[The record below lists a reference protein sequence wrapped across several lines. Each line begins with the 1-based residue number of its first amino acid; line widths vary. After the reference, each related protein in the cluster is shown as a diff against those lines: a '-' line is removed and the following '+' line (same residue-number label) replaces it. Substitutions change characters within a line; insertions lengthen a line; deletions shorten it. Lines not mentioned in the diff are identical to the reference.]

1 MVLRRGIRVDGFLF
15 DRRHNPLAGWVAML
29 IGMVVSV
36 LLFSNQS
43 LYVGPVAEQVP
54 SVGDITFVV
63 GFVLSALIYAVLF
76 TVAGDK
82 RPAIMVL
89 PDEQPQAAGR

>member
-1 MVLRRGIRVDGFLF
+1 M
-15 DRRHNPLAGWVAML
+15 
-29 IGMVVSV
+29 
-36 LLFSNQS
+36 
-43 LYVGPVAEQVP
+43 
-54 SVGDITFVV
+54 GDITFVV